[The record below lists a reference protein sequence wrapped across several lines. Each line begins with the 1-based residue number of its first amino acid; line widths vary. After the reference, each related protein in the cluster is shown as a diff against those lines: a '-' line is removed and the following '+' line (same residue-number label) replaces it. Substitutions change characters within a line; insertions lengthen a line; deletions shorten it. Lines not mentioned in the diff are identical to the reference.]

1 MLFRSITGPVT
12 GIQGKGFLAG
22 LVCDRPAKEVRNAL
36 LDRDI
41 LAGTSADPAVL
52 RLLPPL
58 VLEATHVT
66 RLAAA
71 LNDIA

>member
-1 MLFRSITGPVT
+1 MT
-12 GIQGKGFLAG
+12 GIQGKGFLTG
-22 LVCDRPAKEVRNAL
+22 LICDRPAKDVRNAL

-41 LAGTSADPAVL
+41 LTGTSADPAVL

-58 VLEATHVT
+58 VLETTHVK